1 MTGRRPSPK
10 WTTSPRVA
18 RELQLQLAAQVRLTP
33 LPRDVRWVAGLDA
46 TVSPNGRWMIG
57 VATLWDLQEHCVAEA
72 RSAWL
77 RLRFPY
83 VPGLLSFREAPVLL
97 AALRKLR
104 KKPDLLLCDGQGR
117 AHPRRFGLA
126 CHLGVLC
133 DLPSVGCAKN
143 RLVGEA
149 TEPGPAPGAW
159 EPLLDQGEV
168 VGAVVRTRPRSK
180 PVYVSV
186 GHRCTLEDA
195 IRVVLACCRGHRLPE
210 PTRRSDR
217 TARLVRRF
225 LPAGRLTS

>member
-1 MTGRRPSPK
+1 MTSCRPSLK

-57 VATLWDLQEHCVAEA
+57 VATLWDLQEQCVAEG

-133 DLPSVGCAKN
+133 DLPSVGCAKT

-149 TEPGPAPGAW
+149 TEPGPAPGDW
-159 EPLLDQGEV
+159 VPLLDQGEV